1 MTTVTTTTRNRNN
14 NEMKMPLGW
23 KGVILLGI
31 IGVFIFT
38 ESQDIR
44 NIKQPLELQQTAVVA
59 EAAVDSSSVHSGSN
73 SNGDDDGGGG
83 KIKLPPLKPPYYIVQ
98 YGPSRT
104 ASTFQAQLLN
114 IIVGYKSKQ
123 LLQDTQKFNQHAFSM
138 KPGTKRKSRKKRI
151 KYGFVVKTHHT
162 TTANEI
168 IDVYQKQFGV
178 TVSVFTSSSEITSHL
193 PLAATANSTI
203 INNVL
208 HDQTSINMRDCSLCE
223 INNYYK
229 SIFDLSNEE
238 VKLFEEYMKNWEILR
253 QCCGIQQ
260 SKYNRYRLHGC
271 NITQLY
277 IDQPT
282 NNYPYCE
289 NYILSDIENNIQSFM
304 SKDIEYQNPDNNNL
318 NGKLWSKPGDCKRID
333 QEIMNGAEMNSHYKF
348 ETCDTYFDQKQF
360 KKVGTIKNS
369 K

>member
-162 TTANEI
+162 TTVNEI

-178 TVSVFTSSSEITSHL
+178 TVSVFTSSSDITSHL

-289 NYILSDIENNIQSFM
+289 NYILSDIETNIQSFI
-304 SKDIEYQNPDNNNL
+304 SKDIEYQNPDNNL

>member
-1 MTTVTTTTRNRNN
+1 MTTTTTTTRNRNT

-31 IGVFIFT
+31 ICVVIFT

-44 NIKQPLELQQTAVVA
+44 NVKQSLELQTTAVVA
-59 EAAVDSSSVHSGSN
+59 EAAADD
-73 SNGDDDGGGG
+73 DDDGGG
-83 KIKLPPLKPPYYIVQ
+83 KKRIPPLKPPYYIVQ
-98 YGPSRT
+98 YGPPRT

-123 LLQDTQKFNQHAFSM
+123 LLQDTKKINQHTFSM
-138 KPGTKRKSRKKRI
+138 KPGPKTKKALR
-151 KYGFVVKTHHT
+151 YGFVVKTHHI
-162 TTANEI
+162 TTADEI
-168 IDVYQKQFGV
+168 IDLYQKQFGI
-178 TVSVFTSSSEITSHL
+178 TVSVFTSSSEVTSHL
-193 PLAATANSTI
+193 SLAATTNSTI

-208 HDQTSINMRDCSLCE
+208 HDQTSINMRDCSSCE
-223 INNYYK
+223 IDNYYK

-289 NYILSDIENNIQSFM
+289 NYILSDIETNIQSFM
-304 SKDIEYQNPDNNNL
+304 SKDIEYQHPDNHDL
-318 NGKLWSKPGDCKRID
+318 NGKLWSNPGDCKRID
-333 QEIMNGAEMNSHYKF
+333 QDIMNGAEMNHHYKF
-348 ETCDTYFDQKQF
+348 ETCDTYFDQEKF